1 MGWFHDTFGFSSQ
14 PAVEVL
20 SDAAGGLWDL
30 ATQTGG
36 NLVEGIT
43 GSEKLG
49 NAIRPP
55 SWEEMGNPGE
65 AFYTSVNDI
74 NKYVPTD
81 AGRQYAPAVEGMVL
95 SAINPM
101 AGAAFNTAYNAGNMQ
116 ANQKGMDWGEVGK
129 DALIN
134 FGSAAASMAADKIA
148 SNARAAQSVKAP
160 AAPGSLQEGFNASK
174 YGANAPAVGSNFGA
188 DALSNYGTNALSGFG
203 SSVEAAAALPRLNSA
218 AAARS
223 AGRGVPSM
231 LDTAYNASVQGAPQ
245 LANQALTSTLAP
257 KTAPISGME
266 AGSPSA
272 SSGSIYQP
280 SGSDIF
286 RAFGGD
292 AVNSTDMITEEQ
304 YRQMQQNLGLNA
316 GAQTNTVRDMM
327 LPAGQTLPEPN
338 TPYSNQLENIGQSY
352 GQGTVDLANQVNSEN
367 YNRYNARLFQGLS
380 EANPGLLDQATFDSW
395 LANRESIPPQ
405 LLDLFQPAPTM
416 MSL

>member
-1 MGWFHDTFGFSSQ
+1 
-14 PAVEVL
+14 
-20 SDAAGGLWDL
+20 
-30 ATQTGG
+30 
-36 NLVEGIT
+36 
-43 GSEKLG
+43 
-49 NAIRPP
+49 
-55 SWEEMGNPGE
+55 
-65 AFYTSVNDI
+65 
-74 NKYVPTD
+74 
-81 AGRQYAPAVEGMVL
+81 
-95 SAINPM
+95 
-101 AGAAFNTAYNAGNMQ
+101 
-116 ANQKGMDWGEVGK
+116 
-129 DALIN
+129 
-134 FGSAAASMAADKIA
+134 
-148 SNARAAQSVKAP
+148 
-160 AAPGSLQEGFNASK
+160 
-174 YGANAPAVGSNFGA
+174 
-188 DALSNYGTNALSGFG
+188 
-203 SSVEAAAALPRLNSA
+203 
-218 AAARS
+218 
-223 AGRGVPSM
+223 
-231 LDTAYNASVQGAPQ
+231 
-245 LANQALTSTLAP
+245 
-257 KTAPISGME
+257 ME

-292 AVNSTDMITEEQ
+292 AVDSTDMITEEQ